1 MNFIERVLRFLFWLL
16 VLSWSVWLLKKAL
29 GWMLNKAVGP
39 GPEAGYG
46 TEKATGNAQDALT
59 ARKLVR
65 DPVCGV
71 YVAEVL
77 AIPMREGGELVHF
90 CSTECRDKYAAN
102 MQRVAAN
109 G

>member
-1 MNFIERVLRFLFWLL
+1 MFWLL

-29 GWMLNKAVGP
+29 GWMMKKAMGP
-39 GPEAGYG
+39 AADGGNGSGNA
-46 TEKATGNAQDALT
+46 AGNAQDGLT

-77 AIPMREGGELVHF
+77 AIPMREGGELLHF
-90 CSTECRDKYAAN
+90 CSTECRDKYAAT
-102 MQRVAAN
+102 MPRIAAN

>member
-1 MNFIERVLRFLFWLL
+1 MDFIERVLRYLFWLL

-29 GWMLNKAVGP
+29 GWMVKKAMGP
-39 GPEAGYG
+39 APESGYG
-46 TEKATGNAQDALT
+46 NENAAGNAQDGLT

-77 AIPMREGGELVHF
+77 AIPLRDGGELLHF
-90 CSTECRDKYAAN
+90 CSADCRDKYAAKL
-102 MQRVAAN
+102 QRVAAN

>member
-1 MNFIERVLRFLFWLL
+1 MFWLL

-29 GWMLNKAVGP
+29 GWMLNKAMGP
-39 GPEAGYG
+39 RPAGEYAS
-46 TEKATGNAQDALT
+46 ENAAGDAGDGMT

-65 DPVCGV
+65 DPLCGV

-77 AIPMREGGELVHF
+77 AVPMREGGELLHF

-102 MQRVAAN
+102 MPRIAAN

>member
-29 GWMLNKAVGP
+29 GWMMNKAMGP
-39 GPEAGYG
+39 AADGGNGSGNGA
-46 TEKATGNAQDALT
+46 GNAQDGLT

-77 AIPMREGGELVHF
+77 AIPMREGSELLHF

-102 MQRVAAN
+102 TQRIAAN

>member
-16 VLSWSVWLLKKAL
+16 VLSWSAWLLKKAL
-29 GWMLNKAVGP
+29 GWMMSKAMGP
-39 GPEAGYG
+39 APEGGYG
-46 TEKATGNAQDALT
+46 SENAAGNAQDGLT

-77 AIPMREGGELVHF
+77 AIPLREGGELLHF
-90 CSTECRDKYAAN
+90 CSTQCRDKYAAN
-102 MQRVAAN
+102 MQRIAAN

>member
-29 GWMLNKAVGP
+29 GWIMNKAM
-39 GPEAGYG
+39 GPEPAGGYRS
-46 TEKATGNAQDALT
+46 ENAEGNAQDGVT

-77 AIPMREGGELVHF
+77 AVPMRDGGELLHF
-90 CSTECRDKYAAN
+90 CSTECRDKYATKV
-102 MQRVAAN
+102 QRLAAN